1 MNASDRF
8 VKKSFNLDLA
18 TLNALTNYFENGG
31 TITVC
36 KKGRRTKANT
46 TFPLIRGTVA
56 NMGAKSHNLI
66 NSGKAKG
73 RKAS

>member
-1 MNASDRF
+1 MNHRF
-8 VKKSFNLDLA
+8 AKKNLVLRAD
-18 TLNALTNYFENGG
+18 TIDALLSYIENGG

-36 KKGRRTKANT
+36 KPGRRSKANT
-46 TFPLIRGTVA
+46 SFPLIRGTVA

-73 RKAS
+73 NKRA